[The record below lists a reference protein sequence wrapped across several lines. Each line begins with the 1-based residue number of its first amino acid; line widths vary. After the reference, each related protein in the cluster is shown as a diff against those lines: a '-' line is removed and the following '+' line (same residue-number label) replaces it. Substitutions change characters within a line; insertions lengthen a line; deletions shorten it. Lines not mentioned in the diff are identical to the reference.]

1 MKVICCQCYVP
12 HPQLQKTVLNAST
25 LICLSEPGRPPTDIV
40 AKQIG
45 YTDIY
50 LIWDEINPKYVFGK
64 FIGYGVQY
72 YSLGNDNSNKVNH
85 TTYCNFTITN
95 LTHNTE
101 YQVRVAGITEGGIG
115 VFSKYVNITTRK
127 SKSCSLNYLECSYS
141 VNAES

>member
-1 MKVICCQCYVP
+1 MS
-12 HPQLQKTVLNAST
+12 HPQLQKSFFNAWT
-25 LICLSEPGRPPTDIV
+25 LICLSGPGRPPTDIV

-50 LIWDEINPKYVFGK
+50 LIWEEINPKYVFGK

-72 YSLGNDNSNKVNH
+72 YPLGNDNSNKVNQ
-85 TTYCNFTITN
+85 TAYRNFTITN

-115 VFSKYVNITTRK
+115 IFSQYVNITTRK
-127 SKSCSLNYLECSYS
+127 SKSSSLSYLKCSVSIL
-141 VNAES
+141 